1 MGYLTNDRYIN
12 TISISSSGISIII
25 TILFGPTAVLE
36 DNHPPLGGKRDHVVQ
51 RVETDRPHYD
61 G

>member
-12 TISISSSGISIII
+12 TISISSSGISSIIA
-25 TILFGPTAVLE
+25 ILFAPTAVLK